1 MSIQEDC
8 WQESIPGET
17 ARIGQAI
24 LKEGSPYRL
33 IGDDIH
39 EILTIEDFV
48 HLYSTDGRGAVCPL
62 ILSLVTLFQFVEN
75 LPDREAAEAAVVR
88 LDWKYALHVPVEW
101 LGFHYSTLCNYRKR
115 LIAHGEE
122 RLLFDKVL
130 NWAVSR
136 GFLKKKSKQRTDSTH
151 VLGKVATLSRLELLW
166 ETLRMALKALQ
177 QSSSEWYQRTVP
189 GVYDEAYRVRKHD
202 WHLNQE
208 EVREATKRAGEDGF
222 WLLDRLEESGADDT
236 QKLSEIETLKKV
248 WEQTFNRS
256 RDEGRGGGGKV
267 RLRQE
272 KRGQGKDR
280 ISSPHEPE
288 ARWSEKRGKSWT
300 GYKLQVTE
308 TVDAEAGCTFLTD
321 VRVTPATTH
330 DSEVTTEIQD
340 QLITQDMAPQE
351 LVVDQGYMSG
361 VNMAESQKRGINLL
375 GPLPG
380 DNSGKG
386 DGYRQQD
393 FEIDWEREVATCPEG
408 HTSTVWRPRLKD
420 NRRPGIYV
428 RFSSACGDCPAWGV
442 CTTSKQGRTLFI
454 NGHHE
459 LMAARRAEQETKAFR
474 QRLKSRSAV
483 EGTISTLVRKHGARR
498 ARYRGLGKVNF
509 QALLMGAAVN
519 MKQLSRAIDQ
529 QRRTGFRVT
538 IDC

>member
-8 WQESIPGET
+8 WQESIPKET
-17 ARIGQAI
+17 ARIGQII
-24 LKEGSPYRL
+24 LKAGNPYRL
-33 IGDDIH
+33 LGDDIH
-39 EILTIEDFV
+39 EILTLEDFV

-62 ILSLVTLFQFVEN
+62 ILSLVTLFQFMEN

-88 LDWKYALHVPVEW
+88 LDWKYAMHVAVEW
-101 LGFHYSTLCNYRKR
+101 QGFHYSTLCNYRKR

-177 QSSSEWYQRTVP
+177 RSNGEWYRRTIP
-189 GVYDEAYRVRKHD
+189 GAYDEVYRVRKHD
-202 WHLNQE
+202 WHLNQK
-208 EVREATKRAGEDGF
+208 EVGEATKHAGEDGF
-222 WLLDRLEESGADDT
+222 WLLDRLADSGPDDA
-236 QKLSEIETLKKV
+236 QNLSEIETLKKV
-248 WEQTFNRS
+248 WEQTFTRS
-256 RDEGRGGGGKV
+256 KDAGADGGGKV
-267 RLRQE
+267 RQE
-272 KRGQGKDR
+272 KKGRGKNR
-280 ISSPHEPE
+280 ITSPHEPE

-308 TVDAEAGCTFLTD
+308 TVDTEAGCTFLTD

-340 QLITQDMAPQE
+340 QLIAQDTVPQE
-351 LVVDQGYMSG
+351 MVVDQGYMSG
-361 VNMAESQKRGINLL
+361 ANMAESQKRGINLF

-380 DNSGKG
+380 DNSGKVA
-386 DGYRQQD
+386 GYRQQD
-393 FEIDWEREVATCPEG
+393 FDIDWEKQEVTCPKG
-408 HTSTVWRPRLKD
+408 HASKVWRPRLKD
-420 NRRPGIYV
+420 NRRSGIYV
-428 RFSSACGDCPAWGV
+428 RFSTACRDCQAWGV
-442 CTTSKQGRTLFI
+442 CTTSEQGRTLFL
-454 NGHHE
+454 NAHHE
-459 LMAARRAEQETKAFR
+459 LIAARRDEQETKAFR
-474 QRLKSRSAV
+474 HRYKSRSAV

-519 MKQLSRAIDQ
+519 MKQLSRAIDE
-529 QRRTGFRVT
+529 RNRTGFRMT
-538 IDC
+538 TDC